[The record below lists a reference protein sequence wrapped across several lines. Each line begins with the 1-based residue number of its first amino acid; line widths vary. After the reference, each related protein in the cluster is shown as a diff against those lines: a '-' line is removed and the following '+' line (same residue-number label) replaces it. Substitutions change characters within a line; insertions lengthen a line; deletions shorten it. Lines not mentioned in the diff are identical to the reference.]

1 MTLVTVLVV
10 DDQPDLRLLV
20 RMLIT
25 AANNGL
31 HCASEVGSGEE
42 AVAWFDQSCG
52 NEEQMPTVVVLDQMM
67 PGLTG
72 IETARRILARRPSQR
87 IVLFSAYLDDSLRHL
102 ARSVGIKACID
113 KRDFDLVVPTVRM
126 VAGVAA

>member
-1 MTLVTVLVV
+1 MTLTTVLVV

-31 HCASEVGSGEE
+31 HCASEASSGEE
-42 AVAWFDQSCG
+42 AVAWFDQSLDD
-52 NEEQMPTVVVLDQMM
+52 EERLPTVVVLDQMM

-87 IVLFSAYLDDSLRHL
+87 IVLFSAYVDDALRRL
-102 ARSVGIKACID
+102 AKSVGIKACID

-126 VAGVAA
+126 VAAA

>member
-42 AVAWFDQSCG
+42 AVAWFDQSCD

-72 IETARRILARRPSQR
+72 IETARRILSRRPNQR
-87 IVLFSAYLDDSLRHL
+87 IVLFSAYLDDTLRHL
-102 ARSVGIKACID
+102 ARSVGIRACVD

-126 VAGVAA
+126 VAAA

>member
-1 MTLVTVLVV
+1 MALTTVLVV

-31 HCASEVGSGEE
+31 HCASEAGSGEE
-42 AVAWFDQSCG
+42 AVAWFD
-52 NEEQMPTVVVLDQMM
+52 EECVDESQLPTVVVLDQMM

-72 IETARRILARRPSQR
+72 IETARRILARRPTQR
-87 IVLFSAYLDDSLRHL
+87 IVLFSAYVDDALRRV
-102 ARSVGIKACID
+102 AKSVGIRACID

-126 VAGVAA
+126 VAAA

>member
-1 MTLVTVLVV
+1 MTMTTVLVV

-31 HCASEVGSGEE
+31 HCASEAGSGEE
-42 AVAWFDQSCG
+42 AVQWFDQSCG
-52 NEEQMPTVVVLDQMM
+52 HDEQLPTVVVLDQMM

-87 IVLFSAYLDDSLRHL
+87 IILFSAYLDDSLRRL

-126 VAGVAA
+126 VASAAA

>member
-1 MTLVTVLVV
+1 MTLTTVLVV

-31 HCASEVGSGEE
+31 HCASEAASGEE
-42 AVAWFDQSCG
+42 AVAWFDEGCADESQL
-52 NEEQMPTVVVLDQMM
+52 PTVVVLDQMM

-72 IETARRILARRPSQR
+72 IETARRILARRPTQR
-87 IVLFSAYLDDSLRHL
+87 IVLFSAYVDDALRRV
-102 ARSVGIKACID
+102 AKSIGIKACID

-126 VAGVAA
+126 VAAA

>member
-1 MTLVTVLVV
+1 MSSLVTVLVV

-42 AVAWFDQSCG
+42 AVAWFDASRG
-52 NEEQMPTVVVLDQMM
+52 DDERLPTVVVLDQMM

-72 IETARRILARRPSQR
+72 IETARRILARRPKQR
-87 IVLFSAYLDDSLRHL
+87 IILFSAYVDDELRHL

-113 KRDFDLVVPTVRM
+113 KRDFDLVVPTVRT
-126 VAGVAA
+126 VAVA